1 MIKQRT
7 LKRIVQATGVGL
19 HTGKKVTLTLRPAPA
34 NTGVIYRRTDLNP
47 PVDFPADAKSVRDTM
62 LCTCLVNEHDVRIS
76 TVEHLNAALA
86 GLGIDNIIVEV
97 DAPEIPIM
105 DGSAAAF
112 LELFAE
118 AGIREL
124 PAPRKVM
131 RISRPLELRYGEK
144 YIRALPYAGF
154 RVDCTIDFP
163 HPTIGRERFSMEVTP
178 ENFTR
183 VANARTFGF
192 FKDVEYL
199 HSHGLARGGSLESV
213 VVLDDNGVMNPEG
226 LRYKDEFV
234 RHKVLDFIGDMAMLG
249 MPIQGQFE
257 ICCSGHQLNN
267 AFLRKAE
274 SERALQL
281 IDLSL
286 EEAQNRKTR
295 EKRPAYEGSLALA

>member
-1 MIKQRT
+1 MCI
-7 LKRIVQATGVGL
+7 
-19 HTGKKVTLTLRPAPA
+19 
-34 NTGVIYRRTDLNP
+34 
-47 PVDFPADAKSVRDTM
+47 RD
-62 LCTCLVNEHDVRIS
+62 S
-76 TVEHLNAALA
+76 
-86 GLGIDNIIVEV
+86 
-97 DAPEIPIM
+97 
-105 DGSAAAF
+105 
-112 LELFAE
+112 
-118 AGIREL
+118 
-124 PAPRKVM
+124 
-131 RISRPLELRYGEK
+131 
-144 YIRALPYAGF
+144 

>member
-7 LKRIVQATGVGL
+7 LKKVFSTVGIGL
-19 HTGKKVTLTLRPAPA
+19 HSGRKVRLTLRPAPPD
-34 NTGVIYRRTDLNP
+34 TGLVFTRTDLKP
-47 PVDFPADAKSVRDTM
+47 PVAIKAEPERVNDTRM
-62 LCTCLVNEHDVRIS
+62 ATTLDKDGARIA
-76 TVEHLNAALA
+76 TIEHLMSALS
-86 GLGIDNIIVEV
+86 GLAIDNCYIDV

-131 RISRPLELRYGEK
+131 RISRPLELRDGEK

>member
-1 MIKQRT
+1 M
-7 LKRIVQATGVGL
+7 KRITIKELAERLGL
-19 HTGKKVTLTLRPAPA
+19 SP
-34 NTGVIYRRTDLNP
+34 
-47 PVDFPADAKSVRDTM
+47 
-62 LCTCLVNEHDVRIS
+62 S
-76 TVEHLNAALA
+76 TVSRALA
-86 GLGIDNIIVEV
+86 GDRNIRRETRERVSRLAGELGYRPNPVAVNLRSGRSNTVGVIVPEMVTPFAATVIGGIQRVLYGRGLKVIIAQSDEN
-97 DAPEIPIM
+97 PQTEC
-105 DGSAAAF
+105 GN
-112 LELFAE
+112 LEL
-118 AGIREL
+118 
-124 PAPRKVM
+124 
-131 RISRPLELRYGEK
+131 
-144 YIRALPYAGF
+144 
-154 RVDCTIDFP
+154 
-163 HPTIGRERFSMEVTP
+163 TP

>member
-1 MIKQRT
+1 
-7 LKRIVQATGVGL
+7 
-19 HTGKKVTLTLRPAPA
+19 
-34 NTGVIYRRTDLNP
+34 
-47 PVDFPADAKSVRDTM
+47 
-62 LCTCLVNEHDVRIS
+62 
-76 TVEHLNAALA
+76 
-86 GLGIDNIIVEV
+86 
-97 DAPEIPIM
+97 
-105 DGSAAAF
+105 
-112 LELFAE
+112 
-118 AGIREL
+118 
-124 PAPRKVM
+124 M
-131 RISRPLELRYGEK
+131 RISCPLELRDGEK

>member
-1 MIKQRT
+1 MNQTTIQRVVT
-7 LKRIVQATGVGL
+7 CSGIGL
-19 HTGKKVTLTLRPAPA
+19 HSGNKVYLALRPASA
-34 NTGVIYRRTDLNP
+34 NTGIIFDIHTPDGIRR
-47 PVDFPADAKSVRDTM
+47 VSPAPKAVATTVLATTLGSNGATV
-62 LCTCLVNEHDVRIS
+62 S
-76 TVEHLNAALA
+76 TVEHLLA
-86 GLGIDNIIVEV
+86 SVLGLGIDNLIISVEGG
-97 DAPEIPIM
+97 EIPIM

-131 RISRPLELRYGEK
+131 RISRPLELRDGEK

-178 ENFTR
+178 E
-183 VANARTFGF
+183 NARTFGF

>member
-1 MIKQRT
+1 MNQTTIQRVVT
-7 LKRIVQATGVGL
+7 WSGIGL
-19 HTGKKVTLTLRPAPA
+19 HSGNKVYLALRPASA
-34 NTGVIYRRTDLNP
+34 NTGIIFDIHTPDGIRR
-47 PVDFPADAKSVRDTM
+47 VSPAPKAVATTVLATTLGSNGATV
-62 LCTCLVNEHDVRIS
+62 S
-76 TVEHLNAALA
+76 TVEHLLA
-86 GLGIDNIIVEV
+86 SVLGLGIDNLIISVEGG
-97 DAPEIPIM
+97 EIPIM

-131 RISRPLELRYGEK
+131 RISRPLELRDGEK